1 MVLPLYAGIAGM
13 RPAYG
18 TDSNSGLWYDKFF
31 DQYRQDWSLSKEGNE
46 KRNWV
51 TAICARPAGNRALLE
66 QAGIRLSA
74 MAYALGGEVRLFATD
89 WRFVTGL
96 GRDHPVENGFA
107 WHHTLGVPFLPGS
120 SVKGMTRAWAE
131 AWAGADPRDIE
142 RIFGPEGEG
151 QEKRVGSVIFFDALP
166 AKPVKLAPDVMTP
179 HYAPYYQQG
188 SDQPPGDWFDPL
200 PIPFLTVAPGQEFIF
215 ALAPRRFKEEDS
227 HADCRMALRW
237 LEDALATLGAGAK
250 TAVGYGRFFR
260 RVDRE
265 QSIRSKIEAAPTPN
279 ETILS
284 PRHTERSVP
293 DPAGVQAPEGSAP
306 GDRPDS
312 PVRAEMRLD
321 GFDTD
326 ENRFMV
332 ALGSKWLPRLQ
343 AEDTPDSER
352 GEIAVLLREWYL
364 RFRSDQWSKPNKK
377 NKEKIAVI
385 RKYLSD

>member
-18 TDSNSGLWYDKFF
+18 TDSNTGLWYDKFF

-74 MAYALGGEVRLFATD
+74 MVYALGGEIRFFATD

-96 GRDHPVENGFA
+96 GRNHPVENGFT

-179 HYAPYYQQG
+179 HYAEYYRQG
-188 SDQPPGDWFDPL
+188 SAVPPGDWFDPL
-200 PIPFLTVAPGQEFIF
+200 PIPFLTVAPDQEFVF
-215 ALAPRRFKEEDS
+215 ALAPRRSEDEGS
-227 HADCRMALRW
+227 RTDCRQALRW
-237 LEDALATLGAGAK
+237 LEDALTHIGAGAK
-250 TAVGYGRFFR
+250 TAVGYGRFTRRPDRDEAPGCERVGRQPEPQADPDQVKADQLIAQVQALRDNDVAGRIKGYYQQWRGLDGGAVHKR
-260 RVDRE
+260 RVAEAIIAKIKSAGRE
-265 QSIRSKIEAAPTPN
+265 KKS
-279 ETILS
+279 
-284 PRHTERSVP
+284 
-293 DPAGVQAPEGSAP
+293 
-306 GDRPDS
+306 
-312 PVRAEMRLD
+312 
-321 GFDTD
+321 
-326 ENRFMV
+326 
-332 ALGSKWLPRLQ
+332 
-343 AEDTPDSER
+343 R
-352 GEIAVLLREWYL
+352 GEAWYQELLDSL
-364 RFRSDQWSKPNKK
+364 RDS
-377 NKEKIAVI
+377 
-385 RKYLSD
+385 